1 MIRIENLSKS
11 FGKTRVLQQLSLNV
25 NEGVFGIL
33 GNNGAGKTTLL
44 KILATV
50 LSFEQGTV
58 TVFGIDVKKEA
69 HEIRKRLGYLPQD
82 FNFFPNMS
90 LDFAMHY
97 FADLKGMP
105 KGKQRQS
112 EIDDWL
118 DQVNLLPHRKK
129 LIKQLS
135 GGMKQRLGI
144 AQALLGNPKLL
155 IVDEPTVGLDP
166 DERIRFRHLLG
177 KFSQGRIILLSTHIV
192 SDIASTCHNIAII
205 RAGRTFFQGP
215 VDELLK
221 LADGKVWE
229 IELPL
234 DQIER
239 LSEQVKIVTIIRRIG
254 SVHARFLS
262 NEPVVGFEAARLCA
276 PTLEDAYLYVNGQG
290 EIK

>member
-58 TVFGIDVKKEA
+58 TMFGIDVKKEA

-90 LDFAMHY
+90 LDFAMHC

-105 KGKQRQS
+105 KGKQRQV

-118 DQVNLLPHRKK
+118 DQVNLLPYRKK
-129 LIKQLS
+129 LIFEARIEEVERWVPQEDECIYFYF
-135 GGMKQRLGI
+135 GGPEMPGGFLG
-144 AQALLGNPKLL
+144 
-155 IVDEPTVGLDP
+155 VD
-166 DERIRFRHLLG
+166 
-177 KFSQGRIILLSTHIV
+177 K
-192 SDIASTCHNIAII
+192 
-205 RAGRTFFQGP
+205 
-215 VDELLK
+215 DELVYYGIWNETK
-221 LADGKVWE
+221 EWY
-229 IELPL
+229 
-234 DQIER
+234 Q
-239 LSEQVKIVTIIRRIG
+239 EQRTAWFKW
-254 SVHARFLS
+254 
-262 NEPVVGFEAARLCA
+262 VVPESWKYR
-276 PTLEDAYLYVNGQG
+276 EDCFRYV
-290 EIK
+290 